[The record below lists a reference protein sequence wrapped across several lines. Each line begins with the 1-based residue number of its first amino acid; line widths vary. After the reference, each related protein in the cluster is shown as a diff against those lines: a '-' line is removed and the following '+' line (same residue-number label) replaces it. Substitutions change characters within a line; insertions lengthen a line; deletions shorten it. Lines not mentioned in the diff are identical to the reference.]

1 MSVAI
6 TAADGFV
13 GPWVSEMLGDD
24 AILVPD
30 EALKEPLTLDAMLT
44 PCTTVIHINSTAS
57 AGNAGRDDREA
68 MLVMRERSRPV
79 LDAVQRHG
87 GLHLIL
93 VGTLRVHPQWEEG
106 EPYYGSDSTVAPRDV
121 AAEGQLWMEERAL
134 EQATPERPVS
144 VIRASNVQGVPIS
157 GPPGNGLLHKWASEA
172 PIGWVNVPGDGS
184 GLKDFIHVQ
193 DLVECIMGVASDP
206 PPTRESIAIGSG
218 KGIQLRDLAGIY
230 NQMTGCEAEYG
241 QNHEH
246 EVFGIVDASEV
257 EMRLGFRPS
266 ISLEEMIKESFEASG
281 Y

>member
-13 GPWVSEMLGDD
+13 GPWISEMLGDD

-30 EALKEPLTLDAMLT
+30 EVLKEPLTLDARLT

-193 DLVECIMGVASDP
+193 DLVEGIMGVASDP

-218 KGIQLRDLAGIY
+218 KGIQMRDLAGIY

-241 QNHEH
+241 QNQEH

>member
-13 GPWVSEMLGDD
+13 GPWISEMLGDD

-193 DLVECIMGVASDP
+193 DLVECIMGVASDA

-241 QNHEH
+241 QNQEH

>member
-13 GPWVSEMLGDD
+13 GPWISEMLGDD

-241 QNHEH
+241 QNQ
-246 EVFGIVDASEV
+246 
-257 EMRLGFRPS
+257 
-266 ISLEEMIKESFEASG
+266 
-281 Y
+281 

>member
-1 MSVAI
+1 
-6 TAADGFV
+6 
-13 GPWVSEMLGDD
+13 MLC
-24 AILVPD
+24 L
-30 EALKEPLTLDAMLT
+30 L

-144 VIRASNVQGVPIS
+144 VIRASNVQGSAHLRAARQWVAPQMGIR
-157 GPPGNGLLHKWASEA
+157 GPDRVGERPGRWLRAQGLHPRA
-172 PIGWVNVPGDGS
+172 GPG
-184 GLKDFIHVQ
+184 
-193 DLVECIMGVASDP
+193 
-206 PPTRESIAIGSG
+206 
-218 KGIQLRDLAGIY
+218 
-230 NQMTGCEAEYG
+230 
-241 QNHEH
+241 
-246 EVFGIVDASEV
+246 
-257 EMRLGFRPS
+257 
-266 ISLEEMIKESFEASG
+266 
-281 Y
+281 

>member
-13 GPWVSEMLGDD
+13 GPWISEMLGDD

-144 VIRASNVQGVPIS
+144 VIRASNVQ
-157 GPPGNGLLHKWASEA
+157 
-172 PIGWVNVPGDGS
+172 
-184 GLKDFIHVQ
+184 
-193 DLVECIMGVASDP
+193 
-206 PPTRESIAIGSG
+206 
-218 KGIQLRDLAGIY
+218 
-230 NQMTGCEAEYG
+230 
-241 QNHEH
+241 
-246 EVFGIVDASEV
+246 
-257 EMRLGFRPS
+257 
-266 ISLEEMIKESFEASG
+266 
-281 Y
+281 

>member
-13 GPWVSEMLGDD
+13 GPWISEMLGDD
-24 AILVPD
+24 AILVPE

-57 AGNAGRDDREA
+57 ADNAGRDDRGA

-193 DLVECIMGVASDP
+193 DLVEGIMGVASDP

-241 QNHEH
+241 QNQEH

-257 EMRLGFRPS
+257 EVRLGIRPS